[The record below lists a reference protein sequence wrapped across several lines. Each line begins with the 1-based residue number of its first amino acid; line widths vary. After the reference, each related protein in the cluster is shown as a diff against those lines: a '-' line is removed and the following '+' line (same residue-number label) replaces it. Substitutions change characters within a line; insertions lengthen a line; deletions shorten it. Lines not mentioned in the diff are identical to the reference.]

1 MNQFTN
7 AWAFFFKNWKV
18 LLPVSTPLFFFIFL
32 AIFYLSPQLTPLLMA
47 GQYDLINEFL
57 ENNQA
62 NISIIDV
69 CFDLVFLAFIGAL
82 NIQFYNLTIN
92 KKPLKIFN
100 IYSKSFSKILWLFVA
115 SFLSSLL
122 IGIGFLLLV
131 FPGVYLFARFSLF
144 PIFIVIEDQGPISAL
159 KLSWENTDEYG
170 GQLFFQTLVFFIAM
184 LLVMILSSVLFSFM
198 DILAITIMIFLEMFI
213 FCIVLCYLYFSLYKS
228 IKNL

>member
-1 MNQFTN
+1 M
-7 AWAFFFKNWKV
+7 
-18 LLPVSTPLFFFIFL
+18 
-32 AIFYLSPQLTPLLMA
+32 
-47 GQYDLINEFL
+47 
-57 ENNQA
+57 
-62 NISIIDV
+62 
-69 CFDLVFLAFIGAL
+69 
-82 NIQFYNLTIN
+82 
-92 KKPLKIFN
+92 
-100 IYSKSFSKILWLFVA
+100 
-115 SFLSSLL
+115 
-122 IGIGFLLLV
+122 V